1 MQHSVA
7 TDITDSESHGFSVA
21 GILAEVVIGLVEDMG
36 YAEWVKNAVAIA
48 TDNDATLRIASDAA
62 SAKRAFHILRRM
74 ARTRHLVE
82 SGIIAAIK
90 IARDLNLADLGT
102 HYNAGH
108 LHKYFRYK
116 LRNM

>member
-1 MQHSVA
+1 MNNWI
-7 TDITDSESHGFSVA
+7 D
-21 GILAEVVIGLVEDMG
+21 L
-36 YAEWVKNAVAIA
+36 YAEWVKHAVAIA

-74 ARTRHLVE
+74 ARTRHLVD